1 MAMDVGGAKGG
12 VKSDINVTPLVD
24 VMLVLL
30 IIVILVAPMLQ
41 KGVDVVLPEADNTN
55 DKPDTAD
62 QTVVHVDA
70 NSALYV
76 NGNPY
81 PTQQDVV
88 NRLTELMETAKDK
101 TVYLKGD
108 RNAPYGAIMSMMD
121 ALRKAKIETVGL
133 ITEKRGG
140 NLPDKGKGGN

>member
-1 MAMDVGGAKGG
+1 MSMDVGGAKGG

-30 IIVILVAPMLQ
+30 IIVILIAPMLQ
-41 KGVDVVLPEADNTN
+41 NRVQVALPEADNTG

-62 QTVVHVDA
+62 QTVVHVDKD
-70 NSALYV
+70 SRLYV
-76 NGNPY
+76 NGNAY
-81 PTQQDVV
+81 ASQQDAV
-88 NRLTELMETAKDK
+88 NKLKEVMESAKDK

-108 RNAPYGAIMSMMD
+108 KDAPYGAIMSMMD
-121 ALRKAKIETVGL
+121 ALRKAQIETVGL

-140 NLPDKGKGGN
+140 NVPDKGKGGN

>member
-30 IIVILVAPMLQ
+30 IIVILIAPMLQ
-41 KGVDVVLPEADNTN
+41 KGVDVMMPEADNAS

-62 QTVVHVDA
+62 QTVVHVDKM
-70 NSALYV
+70 SVLYV
-76 NGNPY
+76 NGKQM
-81 PTQQDVV
+81 PTQQDAVA
-88 NRLTELMETAKDK
+88 RLQALMETAKDK

-108 RNAPYGAIMSMMD
+108 REAPYGAIMSMMD
-121 ALRKAKIETVGL
+121 ALRKAGIETVGL

-140 NLPDKGKGGN
+140 NMPVKKGTQ

>member
-30 IIVILVAPMLQ
+30 IIVMIIAPMLQ
-41 KGVDVVLPEADNTN
+41 KGVQVNLPSAANTN

-62 QTVVHVDA
+62 QTTVYVDA
-70 NSALYV
+70 SGKLFV
-76 NGNPY
+76 NAVQVPE
-81 PTQQDVV
+81 QDVP
-88 NRLTELMETAKDK
+88 NRVKAILENKADK

-108 RNAPYGAIMSMMD
+108 TDAKYGAIMKMMD
-121 ALRKAKIETVGL
+121 ALRHA
-133 ITEKRGG
+133 
-140 NLPDKGKGGN
+140 

>member
-41 KGVDVVLPEADNTN
+41 KGVDVVLPEASNTT

-70 NSALYV
+70 DSRLYV
-76 NGNPY
+76 NGTPY
-81 PTQQDVV
+81 AKQQDVITKLQEV
-88 NRLTELMETAKDK
+88 METVKDK

-108 RNAPYGAIMSMMD
+108 RKAPYGAIMAMMD
-121 ALRKAKIETVGL
+121 ALRKANIDTVGL

-140 NLPDKGKGGN
+140 NVPDKKGGN

>member
-12 VKSDINVTPLVD
+12 IKSDINVTPLVD

-41 KGVDVVLPEADNTN
+41 NQVQVNMPEASNTS

-70 NSALYV
+70 RSQLFV
-76 NGNPY
+76 NGKGY
-81 PTQQDVV
+81 GTQAEVIT
-88 NRLTELMETAKDK
+88 RLTEIMESAVDK

-108 RNAPYGAIMSMMD
+108 KDAPYGAIMSMMD
-121 ALRKAKIETVGL
+121 ALRKAGIETVGL
-133 ITEKRGG
+133 ITERPPDRGG
-140 NLPDKGKGGN
+140 EGGQ